1 MDSKRLI
8 IVRKHRFQ
16 RKRLCAKFRVNSDA
30 DAKVYQSLTAKLQ
43 YSEDFANETYLGL
56 TDDDYRKVPT
66 GDMCS
71 SEITLMQNTVKSC

>member
-1 MDSKRLI
+1 
-8 IVRKHRFQ
+8 V
-16 RKRLCAKFRVNSDA
+16 AKFRVNSDA

-66 GDMCS
+66 EDMGF
-71 SEITLMQNTVKSC
+71 